1 MLNLQMILRQKK
13 YFSAS
18 PDEIKSR
25 LLSLHGL
32 FPRKKLLALCDR
44 SAEEIEGFAAE
55 SKYSEYFEG
64 TLSADIAAGRAV
76 RDLCRKTMR
85 FDTSPSSVLSAY
97 MLLAKNQYDCLTT
110 LVEGVRYSIG
120 GEKII
125 QLLPI

>member
-1 MLNLQMILRQKK
+1 MRPNRNI
-13 YFSAS
+13 
-18 PDEIKSR
+18 P
-25 LLSLHGL
+25 
-32 FPRKKLLALCDR
+32 
-44 SAEEIEGFAAE
+44 
-55 SKYSEYFEG
+55 EYFEG

-120 GEKII
+120 GEKNNTTSSHLI
-125 QLLPI
+125 